1 MSQFAGD
8 DTMSILD
15 SINDGKHIVPKEPKP
30 FLPENKVL
38 KIIVLILLAVAFTA
52 LFASVIWSS
61 FH

>member
-15 SINDGKHIVPKEPKP
+15 SINDGKHIVPKEPKTL
-30 FLPENKVL
+30 LPENKVL

-52 LFASVIWSS
+52 LFTSVIWSS

>member
-15 SINDGKHIVPKEPKP
+15 SINDGKHIVPKEPKTI
-30 FLPENKVL
+30 LPENKVMKL
-38 KIIVLILLAVAFTA
+38 IVLILLLGAFVA